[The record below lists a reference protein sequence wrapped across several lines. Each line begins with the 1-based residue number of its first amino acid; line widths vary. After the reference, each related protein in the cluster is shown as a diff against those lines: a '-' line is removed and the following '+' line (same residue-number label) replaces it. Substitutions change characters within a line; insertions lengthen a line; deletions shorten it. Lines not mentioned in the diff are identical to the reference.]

1 MNYANQYQISFR
13 GVNEKVSPKKDEQ
26 FLIIK
31 WDIITEAFKRLTTPS
46 ERFLYIYLL
55 KFRGME
61 QENRTLWLSP
71 TDFEANFGV
80 SLPSY
85 KTARKSLENKG
96 FLEKEKGNLY
106 VFNPLPK
113 E

>member
-13 GVNEKVSPKKDEQ
+13 GVNEKVAPKKDEQ

-46 ERFLYIYLL
+46 ERFLYLYLL

-61 QENRTLWLSP
+61 QDNRTLWLSP
-71 TDFEANFGV
+71 TDFEATFGV
-80 SLPSY
+80 SLRAY
-85 KTARKSLENKG
+85 KEARKSLENKG
-96 FLEKEKGNLY
+96 FLKKIGGNLF
-106 VFNPLPK
+106 VFVPLP

>member
-1 MNYANQYQISFR
+1 MNYANQYQISFK
-13 GVNEKVSPKKDEQ
+13 GVNKIVAPEKDEQ

-31 WDIITEAFKRLTTPS
+31 WDVLEKAFKKLTTPS
-46 ERFLYIYLL
+46 ERFLYLYLL

-71 TDFEANFGV
+71 TDFEATFGV

-85 KTARKSLENKG
+85 KTARKSLENKR
-96 FLEKEKGNLY
+96 FLRKEKGNLL
-106 VFNPLPK
+106 VFDPLP
-113 E
+113 ED